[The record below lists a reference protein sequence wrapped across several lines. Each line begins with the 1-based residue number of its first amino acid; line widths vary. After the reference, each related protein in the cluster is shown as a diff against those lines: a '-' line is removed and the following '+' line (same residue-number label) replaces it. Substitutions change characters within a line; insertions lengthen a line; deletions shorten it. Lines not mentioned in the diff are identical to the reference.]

1 MIEGVTQ
8 RTSFDAW
15 GGCVLVLVLLIFFS
29 VLENVTHCTTL
40 CIKSGERSRKPQIT
54 ELRIRSIRIMQNAHL
69 SYLCD
74 DVMMCAVHA

>member
-15 GGCVLVLVLLIFFS
+15 GGCVLVLVLLIFFCFGECYPLS
-29 VLENVTHCTTL
+29 LHCVVSASLERDLANQN
-40 CIKSGERSRKPQIT
+40 S
-54 ELRIRSIRIMQNAHL
+54 ELRVLRNARIMQNAHL

-74 DVMMCAVHA
+74 DV